1 VRLAPDLV
9 LDVGSTP
16 GTYVSLAD
24 QVQEQTHIPAVLI
37 GGRLAET
44 GATFRTIGNLLGVP
58 ERAEALARY
67 AETILG
73 GVQEA
78 VAKIPWAEHPS
89 VYVARGPRG
98 FETAVAGSIG
108 SEVVDLV
115 GARNVVGND
124 TGPHAIVD
132 VSPEQILAWQPDVIL
147 TVDRRFYAAA
157 RTDPVWREVRAV
169 QAGHLHFVPDLPFS
183 WFDNPPAANRLI
195 GLLWLGK
202 LLYPASFQQDIR
214 TEVRRFYALFYQ
226 QEPSDAQLDGL
237 LANPPA

>member
-1 VRLAPDLV
+1 MFTRARVQAKLDYFLSQLRRRAAQNQQRGDQDPRL
-9 LDVGSTP
+9 
-16 GTYVSLAD
+16 
-24 QVQEQTHIPAVLI
+24 
-37 GGRLAET
+37 
-44 GATFRTIGNLLGVP
+44 
-58 ERAEALARY
+58 
-67 AETILG
+67 
-73 GVQEA
+73 
-78 VAKIPWAEHPS
+78 
-89 VYVARGPRG
+89 
-98 FETAVAGSIG
+98 
-108 SEVVDLV
+108 
-115 GARNVVGND
+115 
-124 TGPHAIVD
+124 
-132 VSPEQILAWQPDVIL
+132 
-147 TVDRRFYAAA
+147 RFYAAA